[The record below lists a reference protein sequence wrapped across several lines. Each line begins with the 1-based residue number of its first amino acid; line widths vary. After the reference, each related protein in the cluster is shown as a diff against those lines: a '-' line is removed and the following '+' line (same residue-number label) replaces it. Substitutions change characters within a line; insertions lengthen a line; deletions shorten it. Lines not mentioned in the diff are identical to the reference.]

1 MDNDNETTTT
11 TNKQNNTAWQV
22 NEVNVKE
29 YPSEIE
35 LAIMLKG
42 VNYPAAKDTIVNSV
56 LSDNTDKNISELL
69 GQIEDKVYNN
79 TPEVINAIGLVNRE

>member
-1 MDNDNETTTT
+1 MKNMDNDNEKTTT
-11 TNKQNNTAWQV
+11 TNEQNNAAGQV

-35 LAIMLKG
+35 LTIMLKG

-56 LSDNTDKNISELL
+56 LSDNTDKNI
-69 GQIEDKVYNN
+69 
-79 TPEVINAIGLVNRE
+79 